1 MVPSVDSRG
10 SGGASYAM
18 GALAYPQASSS
29 ASEEGA
35 SSGGDLL
42 GILYGETDA
51 QMCTPADALCAPGDV
66 DEDADSRQP
75 LPVQKPDPDMPS
87 SVVDASGS
95 DDQSSDPSASRD
107 TDIGIM
113 QK

>member
-1 MVPSVDSRG
+1 
-10 SGGASYAM
+10 M

-42 GILYGETDA
+42 GILYGEGDA

-75 LPVQKPDPDMPS
+75 LPVQKAHPEMPA
-87 SVVDASGS
+87 SVVHASV
-95 DDQSSDPSASRD
+95 SSD
-107 TDIGIM
+107 TDPTRSTGTEIGIM